1 MREVVVLG
9 AGLHRYGVFPKKSFV
24 DLGVAAVQG
33 ALNDARC
40 QWQDIDAVYCG
51 TLRLGMSAGHHVCGK
66 MGATGLAITN
76 VENASASGSSAFR
89 EAVLAVAAGAHDV
102 VLALGVDKLVKE
114 PARFL
119 RQTPEGTEY
128 AARKLPVHVFA
139 DMARHYMAT
148 YGMTREHLAQ
158 VSVKSHYNASLNPY
172 AHFQTA
178 VTLAEVQ
185 QARLV
190 ADPFTV
196 LHCCPWDEGAAA
208 VIVCAH
214 SVAAS
219 FTPQPCPTIVA
230 SVLQSTHGS
239 VADTLL
245 FPARLTAAAARTAY
259 EQSGCG
265 PGDMQLIELH
275 DAFTIE
281 ELMYYEALGLV
292 PEGEGIRLL
301 VDGST
306 ALTGRI
312 PVNSSGGLISMG
324 HPLGPTGLG
333 QIAEILWQMRRTAGR
348 RQIPHDVNLALAHMI
363 GAGGVCIIHIF
374 RK

>member
-9 AGLHRYGVFPKKSFV
+9 AGLHRYGVFPEKSFV
-24 DLGVAAVQG
+24 DLGVAAIQG
-33 ALNDARC
+33 ALHDAGC
-40 QWQDIDAVYCG
+40 QWEDIDAIYCG
-51 TLRLGMSAGHHVCGK
+51 TVRLGMSAGHHVCGK
-66 MGATGLAITN
+66 MGSTGLAITN
-76 VENASASGSSAFR
+76 VENASASGASAFR
-89 EAVLAVAAGAHDV
+89 EAYLAVAAGAHDV
-102 VLALGVDKLVKE
+102 VLALGVDKLVE
-114 PARFL
+114 QPARFL
-119 RQTPEGTEY
+119 RETPGGTER
-128 AARKLPVHVFA
+128 ATRKLPVHVFA

-148 YGMTREHLAQ
+148 YGVTREHLAQ

-172 AHFQTA
+172 AHFQKA
-178 VTLAEVQ
+178 VTLVEVQ

-196 LHCCPWDEGAAA
+196 LHCCPWDEGATA
-208 VIVCAH
+208 VIVCARGV
-214 SVAAS
+214 VAR
-219 FTPQPCPTIVA
+219 FTRQPCPTIVA
-230 SVLQSTHGS
+230 SVLQSTRS
-239 VADTLL
+239 ADADTLL
-245 FPARLTAAAARTAY
+245 FPARLTAATARTAY
-259 EQSGCG
+259 KQAGCG
-265 PGDMQLIELH
+265 PRDMQLIELH

-281 ELMYYEALGLV
+281 ELMYYEALGLA
-292 PEGEGIRLL
+292 PEGAGIRLL

-312 PVNSSGGLISMG
+312 PVNSSGGLIAMG

-348 RQIPHDVNLALAHMI
+348 RQLPQDVNMALAHMV